1 MEGLSVQAPA
11 CDDRSGHNDFEFS
24 SPVINK
30 VDDYLA
36 HRREDRFIGFSF
48 TGRIEKVGMQKRL
61 VIERIGQM
69 RGVEKP
75 QWMTD
80 LEQSY
85 GRDRVT
91 Y

>member
-11 CDDRSGHNDFEFS
+11 CDDRSGRNDFELTRA
-24 SPVINK
+24 VTKK
-30 VDDYLA
+30 VYNYLA
-36 HRREDRFIGFSF
+36 QRGEVRFIGFSF
-48 TGRIEKVGMQKRL
+48 NGRIERAGMQKRL

-69 RGVEKP
+69 RGIGKP
-75 QWMTD
+75 QWMME

-91 Y
+91 Q